1 MRSRSIR
8 LSIVIVVILGFALA
22 ALGFPAINIDLP
34 GFPPLTRD
42 GEGPL
47 GLKLG
52 LDLRGGG
59 HLVYQADTGT
69 RFDITFAEDT
79 SVAAVEEAL
88 NAATYGPDELPL
100 ETEAIIPRDLRLAPA
115 EPLLPIGNDAGEDAA
130 GDAGED
136 GAGEDAAGE
145 SGDDPADSTAEDE
158 AAGEDAA
165 GESADDAA
173 GDDPAAGTDDAGES
187 PADDAAGD
195 TGAEGDMAPADEAG
209 TPEDA
214 PPPPPEL
221 VLTRLQIRTT
231 LLPSDDPRRS
241 GLRETLNAVSP
252 VSFYQVSDI
261 PPPTPQQMEGVLDNI
276 TRRVNRFGTEEPI
289 IQTFGEDRVIV
300 QLPGASGSSTNIV
313 AGAGAATPEDLETLR
328 QALDDAGYSNFTI
341 APYGPRSFR
350 VASDTVGAS
359 VQSAARANLE
369 ENLPPVD
376 EFTVT
381 SGIDEAKA
389 LIGQTALLEFKE
401 RTCQTEACIDFTD
414 TDLGL
419 TGDDLSRAEAAA
431 DPVGVGWVIN
441 LQFNGR
447 GTDIFDDLTQR
458 IVGERTKR
466 IAIFMDDQLLLA
478 PVSNAWIRDGRTE
491 ITGNFSRE
499 EAQTL
504 AIQLESGRLQVPLR
518 LIQESDVDALLGSES
533 LRNSLLAGLV
543 GLGLVLLFMVAYYR
557 AAGLVAA
564 AALVFY
570 AVIVLAAFKLIPITL
585 ELAHIGGF
593 ILSIGMA
600 VDANILIFERMKE
613 EVRIGRT
620 LSSSMEV
627 GFSRAWP
634 AIRDSNISTML
645 TCLVLLWFGDRLG
658 GGLVTGVAISL
669 FIGVAASM
677 FTAVV
682 VSRNLLQLL
691 AWAGLGGRL
700 NLFTPEALP
709 RAAQAETTGGRR

>member
-34 GFPPLTRD
+34 GFPALTRD

-79 SVAAVEEAL
+79 SVAAVEEVL
-88 NAATYGPDELPL
+88 NAATYGPDELRL

-115 EPLLPIGNDAGEDAA
+115 EPLPPIGNDAGEDAA
-130 GDAGED
+130 G
-136 GAGEDAAGE
+136 EDAAGE
-145 SGDDPADSTAEDE
+145 SGDD
-158 AAGEDAA
+158 
-165 GESADDAA
+165 AA
-173 GDDPAAGTDDAGES
+173 GDTTGE
-187 PADDAAGD
+187 DAAGD
-195 TGAEGDMAPADEAG
+195 TGDDAAGDAGEDDVGDTADDAVGESGDAGETPGDDAAGDMGDEGDTAADEAAG

-231 LLPSDDPRRS
+231 LLPVDDPRRA

-252 VSFYQVSDI
+252 VTFYQVSDI

-313 AGAGAATPEDLETLR
+313 AGAGAATPEDMETLR

-350 VASDTVGAS
+350 VASDTVGAA
-359 VQSAARANLE
+359 VQTAARANLE

-401 RTCQTEACIDFTD
+401 RTCQSEACIDFTD

-447 GTDIFDDLTQR
+447 GTDIFDELTQR
-458 IVGERTKR
+458 IVGDRTKR

-709 RAAQAETTGGRR
+709 RAAQAEPTGGRR